1 MDGKE
6 REQGR
11 RVPGAS
17 GRPVGRVDAEAAKA
31 GREPVPS
38 NLRAARSA
46 TKRRLQG
53 PGEPRS
59 GPTGPR
65 RA

>member
-11 RVPGAS
+11 RAAGAS
-17 GRPVGRVDAEAAKA
+17 DRPVGRVDAEAAKA

-46 TKRRLQG
+46 TRRRLLG
-53 PGEPRS
+53 PGEPPS
-59 GPTGPR
+59 GPPGPR
-65 RA
+65 RV